1 MMHRDLIALREKA
14 IPSLLEARSRHVDYR
29 SYSID
34 TSSNYF
40 GEELVDITTLGI
52 RGRNY
57 YNRTDNPPYY
67 ESIPGSLSGL
77 YLRATVARKLAGVD
91 RRLHDLGLR
100 VFVHDALR
108 PIEVQRYFH
117 DTWMPARVRKRYPH
131 FDEAQ
136 VMKETEIYWAKPSE
150 SELSPSPHGSGGALD
165 VTLAF
170 AESGD
175 LLYMGSIFDD
185 ACVLASTNYFEP
197 HGDALQ
203 RDSDDEARA
212 NRRVLYWVMTDAG
225 FANYPN
231 EWWHFSWGD
240 QMWGKMVGERA
251 AHYGLAPMPGG

>member
-1 MMHRDLIALREKA
+1 MQPDLIALRAKA
-14 IPSLLEARSRHVDYR
+14 IPPLLEARWRRVDYR
-29 SYSID
+29 SYSVD

-40 GEELVDITTLGI
+40 GEELIDITTLGI

-57 YNRTDNPPYY
+57 YNRKDNPPYF

-77 YLRATVARKLAGVD
+77 YLRASVARKLAGVD
-91 RRLHDLGLR
+91 RRLHDLGLS

-108 PIEVQRYFH
+108 PIEVQKFFH

-131 FDEAQ
+131 FDETQ
-136 VMKETEIYWAKPSE
+136 VMKETENYWAKPSE
-150 SELSPSPHGSGGALD
+150 SELSPSPHGSGGAVDL
-165 VTLAF
+165 TLAF
-170 AESGD
+170 TESGD
-175 LLYMGSIFDD
+175 HLFMGSIFDD
-185 ACVLASTNYFEP
+185 VCVLASTDYFEL
-197 HGDALQ
+197 HGNALH

-225 FANYPN
+225 FANHPN

-240 QMWGKMVGERA
+240 QMWAKIVGERA